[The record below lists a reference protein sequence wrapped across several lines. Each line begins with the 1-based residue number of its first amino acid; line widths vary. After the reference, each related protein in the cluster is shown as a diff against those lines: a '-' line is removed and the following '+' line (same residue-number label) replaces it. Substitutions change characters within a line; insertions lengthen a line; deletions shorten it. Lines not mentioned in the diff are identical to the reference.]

1 MKTGNE
7 KKSLLIIC
15 NSLLWLLLIPLAIL
29 AQQQEPALLIDSYL
43 EDEARLNTA
52 IDENEKL
59 LKKYPDAEFAPTVM
73 FQLCELYARKSD
85 LEYQQK
91 MNDYEQALADY
102 DKGELQV
109 EPTMPRVSFEKSITV
124 GMQLIERFPNTTFKD
139 RVIYRLAMNHLDA
152 GDKERAK
159 EYFDFLVS
167 QHENSPLA
175 PESHF
180 RIGEYYFERREFNNA
195 VGHYRHLLNRWD
207 NEYFQM
213 ALYKMGWAYYN
224 LNDYANAIT
233 SLIYLVDD
241 ISLVEKNKIENGN
254 EGKTD
259 LRKESIDYISVCF
272 TEYGG
277 SYRAKKFLESKKNK
291 EYVVD
296 IFLKMADIYISRNF
310 YDEAVSTYKSLIEFY
325 PFYFEA
331 PKLYT
336 FIIEI
341 YETAGDIGLANEA
354 RETLVKRFGPG
365 SAWLDQ
371 YPVGEI
377 RNNALFLAQ
386 KALYDLGAY
395 YQMRAQDRG
404 REREYRLAISKYNEY
419 LEKFPESDKRY
430 TVNYYLAECYYETG
444 DFEDAALS
452 YYQVMTEYEQM
463 EYREQ
468 AAFNR
473 ILCYYNLTNQA
484 EEPDT
489 VTCYIDDFLRSGTLQ
504 AVLVRV
510 GSQAQLIQACNDF
523 DKYLP
528 GTSRHHEVLMKMGE
542 TLYEL
547 SQYDLA
553 VMAYQIVAEDS
564 VQSVYTGQSITMI
577 AQCYFRNEKY
587 SDAEEWY
594 RVLAATFP
602 DSTEYTE
609 RAGRM
614 IASSRFKVVEAIKD
628 SGDVR
633 LAAEEFEKLAETIQ
647 DNEVR
652 QRAIYEAGHIY
663 ETINLP
669 GKTTYLFEKLA
680 REFPQ
685 SDFSDEALYRA
696 GLLHQESGSLDSAAM
711 NYMELAR
718 IQPESEY
725 TLRALYNAGSCYESV
740 SKWNEAKNAYAKYVA
755 HSPTDHDEHLEA
767 LYKIGE
773 MLYVSNRPREA
784 LAAFNRTIDQY
795 HQYVRQGILAD
806 EYSAAH
812 SQFMIGEIY
821 FKDYCQIALVHP
833 LEKNLARK
841 ADLLKA
847 VRNAYLASAKY
858 KVAEWATAASYK
870 IGMAYEEFVTAFL
883 ESPRPANLTDEEL
896 AMYNLKLNEK
906 AEPFKVQA
914 FQLYK
919 ANVNRAEEN
928 NIDNR
933 WISESRKRMQVLL
946 IELGPSTGI
955 NLLSPDEPV
964 GVKKG

>member
-1 MKTGNE
+1 MNE
-7 KKSLLIIC
+7 
-15 NSLLWLLLIPLAIL
+15 
-29 AQQQEPALLIDSYL
+29 
-43 EDEARLNTA
+43 
-52 IDENEKL
+52 
-59 LKKYPDAEFAPTVM
+59 
-73 FQLCELYARKSD
+73 
-85 LEYQQK
+85 
-91 MNDYEQALADY
+91 YEQALADY

-109 EPTMPRVSFEKSITV
+109 EPTMPRVSFEKSIAV
-124 GMQLIERFPNTTFKD
+124 GMQLLERFPNTAFKD

-152 GDKERAK
+152 GDKARAK

-167 QHENSPLA
+167 NNANSPLA
-175 PESHF
+175 PEAHF

-195 VGHYRHLLNRWD
+195 VGHYRYLLNRWD

-241 ISLVEKNKIENGN
+241 ISLIESNRVVSGN

-259 LRKESIDYISVCF
+259 LRKESIDYISICF

-277 SYRAKKFLESKKNK
+277 PYRAKKFLESKKDK
-291 EYVVD
+291 EYVVA
-296 IFLKMADIYISRNF
+296 IFLKMADIYISRNY
-310 YDEAVSTYKSLIEFY
+310 YDEAVSTYKTLIEFY

-365 SAWLDQ
+365 SVWIDQ

-395 YQMRAQDRG
+395 YQTRAQDRG

-430 TVNYYLAECYYETG
+430 AVNYYLAECYYEVG
-444 DFEDAALS
+444 DFDDAAVS

-473 ILCYYNLTNQA
+473 ILCYYNLTNA
-484 EEPDT
+484 ADVPDT

-504 AVLVRV
+504 AVVVRI

-553 VMAYQIVAEDS
+553 VMAYRTVAEDS

-633 LAAEEFEKLAETIQ
+633 LAAEEFEKLAETIL
-647 DNEVR
+647 DDEVR

-669 GKTTYLFEKLA
+669 NKTTHLFEKLA
-680 REFPQ
+680 REFPK

-711 NYMELAR
+711 DYMELAR

-740 SKWNEAKNAYAKYVA
+740 GKWNEAKNAYTQYVA

-767 LYKIGE
+767 LFNIGE
-773 MLYVSNRPREA
+773 MLYLSNRPRDA
-784 LAAFNRTIDQY
+784 LAAFNTTINQY

-812 SQFMIGEIY
+812 AQFMIGEIY
-821 FKDYCQIALVHP
+821 FIDYCQIALVHP

-847 VRNAYLASAKY
+847 VRNAFLASAKY

-906 AEPFKVQA
+906 TEPFKVQA
-914 FQLYK
+914 FELYK
-919 ANVNRAEEN
+919 ANVNRAEES

-933 WISESRKRMQVLL
+933 WISESRKRMQALL

-955 NLLSPDEPV
+955 NLLPPDERV
-964 GVKKG
+964 GAKKG